1 MSRSLAR
8 RVGCAALRKTGTILH
23 EIVTAIVGMQMAV
36 AGKTFAD
43 VPKDWIKRRMTLRN
57 SLCAVAFKS
66 SASTLQIA
74 CLDVY
79 QIRRRTT

>member
-36 AGKTFAD
+36 AGKT
-43 VPKDWIKRRMTLRN
+43 VR
-57 SLCAVAFKS
+57 
-66 SASTLQIA
+66 
-74 CLDVY
+74 
-79 QIRRRTT
+79 